1 MPSNHHLTPD
11 AVLRA
16 ARGQSPL
23 FDVDTS
29 AMSRSH
35 DFVVDAVS
43 DLPVYGRST
52 GVGANK
58 SVDLHESNSI
68 DQDLR
73 LLRSHAVGAGDLVD
87 DETVRIAMI
96 IRLNQLLHGGSGI
109 SPDVVPAMRAFIESG
124 ARPRIHSVGS
134 LGTGDLS
141 QLAELALTLLGE
153 APTRDGETYAHWLP
167 HGGDA
172 LPFLS
177 GNAFTVAAALT
188 ASAEIDTYLDHVVLT
203 SVASMRLVG
212 AAAEP
217 FAEAVQTAR
226 PQPGQHE
233 AAAAIRAA
241 IGERRWQPRRLQD
254 SFGFRAL
261 TPVLATLLTARNR
274 LVAAIEVEIN
284 SSVENP
290 HIASASREVL
300 HNGNFHT
307 QQLMLDLEAAI
318 LALLGAAQLSAAR
331 TMRLS
336 DPEITGLEPFLSD
349 DTPGSSGAMMVE
361 YITASALGSLR
372 LHAQPASL
380 STTIVARG
388 TEDHAP
394 LTAHAAHHLL
404 AGLTQARRILAVE
417 LLMAGR
423 GLALT
428 EPGSSRGPEPATAS
442 APFLDYID
450 RAPLDPAL
458 ADRPLTDDIT
468 RLEEFVATAFEG
480 PASDLL
486 DITLRNDAKD
496 IAP

>member
-217 FAEAVQTAR
+217 FAEAVQI
-226 PQPGQHE
+226 G
-233 AAAAIRAA
+233 RAH
-241 IGERRWQPRRLQD
+241 
-254 SFGFRAL
+254 
-261 TPVLATLLTARNR
+261 V
-274 LVAAIEVEIN
+274 
-284 SSVENP
+284 
-290 HIASASREVL
+290 
-300 HNGNFHT
+300 
-307 QQLMLDLEAAI
+307 
-318 LALLGAAQLSAAR
+318 
-331 TMRLS
+331 
-336 DPEITGLEPFLSD
+336 
-349 DTPGSSGAMMVE
+349 
-361 YITASALGSLR
+361 
-372 LHAQPASL
+372 
-380 STTIVARG
+380 
-388 TEDHAP
+388 
-394 LTAHAAHHLL
+394 
-404 AGLTQARRILAVE
+404 
-417 LLMAGR
+417 
-423 GLALT
+423 
-428 EPGSSRGPEPATAS
+428 
-442 APFLDYID
+442 
-450 RAPLDPAL
+450 
-458 ADRPLTDDIT
+458 
-468 RLEEFVATAFEG
+468 
-480 PASDLL
+480 
-486 DITLRNDAKD
+486 
-496 IAP
+496 